1 MNASTG
7 LGDGTARGAG
17 RGRRGG
23 GRRWWLWL
31 PLLATLLAGAWLGL
45 KYSSLGQRAELGAGY
60 LAHVVCS
67 CRYVGNR
74 DMASCDTDREPG
86 TEIVTVTEDSKR
98 RRITAS
104 VPLLAS
110 RTARYDP
117 EFGCALDRP

>member
-1 MNASTG
+1 
-7 LGDGTARGAG
+7 
-17 RGRRGG
+17 
-23 GRRWWLWL
+23 
-31 PLLATLLAGAWLGL
+31 
-45 KYSSLGQRAELGAGY
+45 
-60 LAHVVCS
+60 
-67 CRYVGNR
+67 
-74 DMASCDTDREPG
+74 MASCDTDREPG